1 MRPLRLGLLAAIAF
15 VLTLSTMGPARAQS
29 EDVSGIDTS
38 DGGRIEVV
46 QVNGL
51 IDPAN
56 ADLIKTSIKNAERD
70 GATAV
75 VFQMDASGAV
85 DVDMNDL
92 YDAFTN
98 AKVPVTVWVGPSG
111 GGARGA
117 AALLARSADY
127 AAVASGAKLGAVDPI
142 RYDDPSFTMDV
153 PLKTVDAEAHT
164 LIEFIGSLEQSPL
177 KLKTMKV
184 VELDGKQVRQPAG
197 EVHFHKLTLGA
208 QLAHTLDSPWVAY
221 FLFVVGLAL
230 IVFEFF
236 TAGVGIAGAVGAV
249 ALLGGCFGFSH
260 LPAQP
265 WAIALLVI
273 GVFGMAIDVQAG
285 GLGAW
290 TFIGGIALTI
300 GSIFLYGG
308 SSRLDPKW
316 WVLLFVIGG
325 TVVFMLSGMTAMI
338 RSRFSTPT
346 IGREELVGELGEAA
360 ADVAP
365 DGVVRIRE
373 ALWKARTNRAT
384 PIHAGD
390 TVRVVSIEGLTLEV
404 EPETGGAI
412 DYRERRRRS

>member
-1 MRPLRLGLLAAIAF
+1 M
-15 VLTLSTMGPARAQS
+15 
-29 EDVSGIDTS
+29 
-38 DGGRIEVV
+38 
-46 QVNGL
+46 

-127 AAVASGAKLGAVDPI
+127 AAVASGATLGAVDPI

>member
-1 MRPLRLGLLAAIAF
+1 VRPLRLGLLAAIAF

-127 AAVASGAKLGAVDPI
+127 AAVASGATLGAVDPI

>member
-1 MRPLRLGLLAAIAF
+1 VRPLRLGLLAAIAF
-15 VLTLSTMGPARAQS
+15 VLVLTTMGPARAQT
-29 EDVSGIDTS
+29 EDESGAEAP

-56 ADLIKTSIKNAERD
+56 ADLIRTSIKNAERD

-85 DVDMNDL
+85 DVDMNQLHDE
-92 YDAFTN
+92 FTN

-142 RYDDPSFTMDV
+142 RYDDPDFTMDV
-153 PLKTVDAEAHT
+153 PLKNVDAEANT
-164 LIEFIGSLEQSPL
+164 LLEFIGSLEQPPL
-177 KLKTMKV
+177 NLKTMKV
-184 VELDGKQVRQPAG
+184 VELDGRPTRQPAG

-208 QLAHTLDSPWVAY
+208 QLAHTLDAPWVAY

-249 ALLGGCFGFSH
+249 SLLGGCFGFSH
-260 LPAQP
+260 LPVQP

-290 TFIGGIALTI
+290 TFIGGIALVI

-308 SSRLDPKW
+308 SSRLDPTW
-316 WVLLFVIGG
+316 WVLLLVIGG

-404 EPETGGAI
+404 EPESGGAI

>member
-1 MRPLRLGLLAAIAF
+1 VRPLRLGLLAAIAF

-164 LIEFIGSLEQSPL
+164 LIEFIGSLEQ
-177 KLKTMKV
+177 
-184 VELDGKQVRQPAG
+184 
-197 EVHFHKLTLGA
+197 
-208 QLAHTLDSPWVAY
+208 
-221 FLFVVGLAL
+221 
-230 IVFEFF
+230 
-236 TAGVGIAGAVGAV
+236 
-249 ALLGGCFGFSH
+249 
-260 LPAQP
+260 
-265 WAIALLVI
+265 
-273 GVFGMAIDVQAG
+273 
-285 GLGAW
+285 
-290 TFIGGIALTI
+290 
-300 GSIFLYGG
+300 
-308 SSRLDPKW
+308 
-316 WVLLFVIGG
+316 
-325 TVVFMLSGMTAMI
+325 
-338 RSRFSTPT
+338 
-346 IGREELVGELGEAA
+346 
-360 ADVAP
+360 
-365 DGVVRIRE
+365 
-373 ALWKARTNRAT
+373 
-384 PIHAGD
+384 
-390 TVRVVSIEGLTLEV
+390 
-404 EPETGGAI
+404 
-412 DYRERRRRS
+412 

>member
-1 MRPLRLGLLAAIAF
+1 LLAAIAF
-15 VLTLSTMGPARAQS
+15 VLTLSTMGPARARS

-142 RYDDPSFTMDV
+142 RYDDPSFAMDV

-164 LIEFIGSLEQSPL
+164 LLEFIGSLEQSPL

-184 VELDGKQVRQPAG
+184 VELDGEQVRQPAG

-265 WAIALLVI
+265 WAIALLIV

-316 WVLLFVIGG
+316 WVLLVVIGG

>member
-1 MRPLRLGLLAAIAF
+1 VRPLRLGLLAAIAF

-265 WAIALLVI
+265 WAIALLIV

-316 WVLLFVIGG
+316 WVLLVVIGG

-412 DYRERRRRS
+412 DYRERRRS